1 MSLKS
6 DLGARVRALRK
17 GRGLSQAELAEK
29 CEVTVEH
36 ISGIERGS
44 RAPSLEILEK
54 LALALRVTISDLFD
68 FEKLTP
74 LSATEA
80 TLQLFIKHARHLSPA
95 DIRALT
101 QVAKRLKRQSS
112 SP

>member
-1 MSLKS
+1 
-6 DLGARVRALRK
+6 LRK
-17 GRGLSQAELAEK
+17 FRGFSQVELAEK

-74 LSATEA
+74 LSGSEA
-80 TLQLFIKHARHLSPA
+80 SLQLFIKHARNLPPA

-101 QVAKRLKRQSS
+101 QVAKRLKGKSF